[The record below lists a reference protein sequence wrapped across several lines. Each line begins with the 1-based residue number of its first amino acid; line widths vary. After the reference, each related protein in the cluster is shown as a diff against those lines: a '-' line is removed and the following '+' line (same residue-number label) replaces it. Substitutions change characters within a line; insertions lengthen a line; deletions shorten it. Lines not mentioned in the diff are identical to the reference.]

1 MDNATADACMVAR
14 TTMEA
19 STKLR
24 GRRRRE
30 SGASTRRSR
39 TRSTS
44 STRSSSTH
52 TLRRQ
57 RYRRRMPRSSSSALG
72 TLRWCKST
80 TRLRWRSRTTFS
92 RRTLTQTATGRR
104 RTRNRH
110 VFNVPDTPANPGP
123 APLRT
128 PFTSHP
134 ATNRTRRLS
143 GGCLRVLVPLHVL
156 SNPPRGPKNLP
167 QQILRQEAPQ
177 QSPPEECG
185 SSGGRH
191 QRAAQHLA
199 LPPGRGQHGLVRPL
213 QTDPSLIL
221 SLALLI

>member
-80 TRLRWRSRTTFS
+80 TRLRWRSRTTFA

-110 VFNVPDTPANPGP
+110 VCNVPETPANPGP
-123 APLRT
+123 APPHPIHLPSRHQ
-128 PFTSHP
+128 PNP
-134 ATNRTRRLS
+134 ATLRR
-143 GGCLRVLVPLHVL
+143 VPSCFSAPSRPVE
-156 SNPPRGPKNLP
+156 PAARP
-167 QQILRQEAPQ
+167 QK
-177 QSPPEECG
+177 
-185 SSGGRH
+185 SS
-191 QRAAQHLA
+191 AADT
-199 LPPGRGQHGLVRPL
+199 PPGG
-213 QTDPSLIL
+213 TSTI
-221 SLALLI
+221 ST